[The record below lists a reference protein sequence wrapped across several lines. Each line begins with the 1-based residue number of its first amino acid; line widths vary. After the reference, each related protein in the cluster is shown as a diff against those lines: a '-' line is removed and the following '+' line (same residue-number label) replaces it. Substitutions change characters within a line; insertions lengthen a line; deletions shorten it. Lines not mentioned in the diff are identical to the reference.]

1 MGFWST
7 VGRVGAG
14 LSTFGLSEV
23 ANEATGGGVFSGGE
37 SGRLSN
43 LIKDPLFGKK
53 DPGRPDKMIELDP
66 SLRQTVEQG
75 RAGQQQGLGLYSDE
89 LRRLQGTSPETLSQ
103 IVQARKEK
111 GIIGEGKDA
120 KRRAQQLVAQRG
132 LNKSSVGLNAMLQAG
147 SKTGEKIQT
156 ARANQPLMT
165 EQIASQRMGQIGQAT
180 GGINQVLNAQGAQRD
195 LVQGRQGGQR
205 SGGLLGL
212 LGGAVGAYASGSNGG
227 DPFKG
232 FQAGQGLGTGLSNL

>member
-14 LSTFGLSEV
+14 LATGGLSEV
-23 ANEATGGGVFSGGE
+23 ANEATGGGLYGE
-37 SGRLSN
+37 GSN
-43 LIKDPLFGKK
+43 VLGLGDILRGDEDAGT
-53 DPGRPDKMIELDP
+53 PDKYLKLDP

-89 LRRLQGTSPETLSQ
+89 LRRLQGTSPEKLSQ
-103 IVQARKEK
+103 IVQAKKEK

-132 LNKSSVGLNAMLQAG
+132 LNKSSVGLNAILQAG

-156 ARANQPLMT
+156 ARANQPLMQ
-165 EQIASQRMGQIGQAT
+165 EQIASQRMGQVGQAT
-180 GGINQVLNAQGAQRD
+180 GGINQVLNAQGANRD
-195 LVQGRQGGQR
+195 FIQGQTGGGR

-212 LGGAVGAYASGSNGG
+212 AGMATGAYFGG
-227 DPFKG
+227 PQGAFAG
-232 FQAGQGLGTGLSNL
+232 QQLGQGLANY

>member
-1 MGFWST
+1 MGFLST
-7 VGRVGAG
+7 LGRIG
-14 LSTFGLSEV
+14 LGVSTFGMSEV
-23 ANEATGGGVFSGGE
+23 ANEATGGGIFEGGE
-37 SGRLSN
+37 KGRLSS

-53 DPGRPDKMIELDP
+53 DPGRPDRMVELDP

-75 RAGQQQGLGLYSDE
+75 RAGQQQGLGLYTDE
-89 LRRLQGTSPETLSQ
+89 LTRLKGTSPEALSQ
-103 IVQARKEK
+103 IVQARTEK

-120 KRRAQQLVAQRG
+120 QRRAQQLVAQRG

-147 SKTGEKIQT
+147 SKTGEQIQT
-156 ARANQPLMT
+156 SRANQPLMQ
-165 EQIASQRMGQIGQAT
+165 EQIASQRMGQVGQAT

-195 LVQGRQGGQR
+195 LIQGRQGGQR

-212 LGGAVGAYASGSNGG
+212 IGGAAGAYAAGSSGG